1 MTEYEKLLT
10 NADDNNVDVYDN
22 YNFRNTRF
30 KGLYCNGTV
39 AISDE
44 LTRSEKS
51 CILAEELGHH
61 YTSSGNILDM
71 SVTANRKQEY
81 HARFW
86 AYNRLVGLQ
95 GIIACY
101 KANYLAINEMAEY
114 LDVTEE
120 FLKEALECYRSKYG
134 TAKQIDN
141 YIIGFEPNL
150 YVIELFE
157 SQ

>member
-81 HARFW
+81 HA
-86 AYNRLVGLQ
+86 
-95 GIIACY
+95 
-101 KANYLAINEMAEY
+101 
-114 LDVTEE
+114 TEE

-134 TAKQIDN
+134 AAKQIDN
-141 YIIGFEPNL
+141 YIVGFEPNL

>member
-1 MTEYEKLLT
+1 MIITISATHDLKDCTATELLLSAT
-10 NADDNNVDVYDN
+10 SSHETKNL
-22 YNFRNTRF
+22 
-30 KGLYCNGTV
+30 G
-39 AISDE
+39 
-44 LTRSEKS
+44 
-51 CILAEELGHH
+51 ILAEELGHH

-101 KANYLAINEMAEY
+101 KANCLAINEMAEY